1 MIQDLDKKIAPVL
14 KNLTEEEKREVLV
27 QAADSLAKRLIVRV
41 YDHLVESDQVAF
53 DEISET
59 GDPEKIEEFLKL
71 KVPNLESI
79 RDEELDIL
87 LQEMREFIGGGEE

>member
-14 KNLTEEEKREVLV
+14 KNLTEEEKKEVLV

-41 YDHLVESDQVAF
+41 YDHLAESDQTAF

-79 RDEELDIL
+79 RDEELETL
-87 LQEMREFIGGGEE
+87 LQEMREFIGGEEE

>member
-14 KNLTEEEKREVLV
+14 KNLTEEEKKEVLV